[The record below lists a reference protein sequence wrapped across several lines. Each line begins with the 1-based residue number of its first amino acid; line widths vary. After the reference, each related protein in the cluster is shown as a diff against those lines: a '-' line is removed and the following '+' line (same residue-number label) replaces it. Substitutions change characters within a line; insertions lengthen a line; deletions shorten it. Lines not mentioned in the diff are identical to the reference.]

1 VTTTLSTP
9 PTFTTRTSASDAA
22 LPIRRHEGIEVP
34 AAGLWPLLTSSYV
47 SRSSARGER
56 QQLAITSGWLDL
68 DVQPAASWMH
78 LELADRAID
87 LTVTDIADD
96 THGLAAWHL
105 AGRSVAGEQRDPVTM
120 ALRYHGVYRRGP
132 EMWAWYSGSAVIGA
146 PTRRRRTAG
155 DRLSLDLLFAA
166 S

>member
-1 VTTTLSTP
+1 MITTVPSSLR
-9 PTFTTRTSASDAA
+9 PTTHPEA

-47 SRSSARGER
+47 SRSSARGGRE
-56 QQLAITSGWLDL
+56 QLAIASGWLDL

-78 LELADRAID
+78 LELADRLID
-87 LTVTDIADD
+87 LTVIEIADD
-96 THGLAAWHL
+96 AYGMSAWHL
-105 AGRSVAGEQRDPVTM
+105 AGRSVADERHDPVTM

-146 PTRRRRTAG
+146 ATGRRRTAG

-166 S
+166 R